1 MGPFRSSLGKTTGL
15 CRFALV
21 IACILLLDV
30 VAARTAI
37 AQQSE
42 TSASAQKSQAP
53 QTQPAEAQSPEL
65 QAPASNYDEA
75 IFRDPIPSDQ
85 LAFLNHFAG
94 AKSGDV
100 FHDKQ
105 FKRLIPSILPRC
117 MFHYGW
123 DIPPVEAFNRVMS
136 NSKTPVEIR
145 AGRYLTLF
153 ANQGPY
159 LGGRGFIWLDMKDGI
174 ALAGFYFHPTNGEP
188 TPTVT
193 VFSSQVKE
201 DSIRLSQLPSDFVD
215 QLTQWS
221 EATQIAPVTT
231 RYFIG
236 NTNRKILLEHD
247 EDFCTAADGSAE
259 PLGCEQLNAD
269 AADIDLTAAYYLDQ
283 TNHATNATAW
293 MIDTPDQQAWIQ
305 LRDNTC
311 RGLPDFLGCRIRITR
326 QRTRVIINR
335 HSVAQLPHK

>member
-1 MGPFRSSLGKTTGL
+1 MGPLRSFLWKIRVPAHFS
-15 CRFALV
+15 FAL
-21 IACILLLDV
+21 ACILLLNP
-30 VAARTAI
+30 AAGRIAI
-37 AQQSE
+37 AQESG
-42 TSASAQKSQAP
+42 AP
-53 QTQPAEAQSPEL
+53 AGALRAPEL
-65 QAPASNYDEA
+65 QSQPPEPQSQESQAPASNYDRA
-75 IFRDPIPSDQ
+75 IFRTPIPSDQ

-94 AKSGDV
+94 AKSGDL
-100 FHDKQ
+100 FRDKQ
-105 FKRLIPSILPRC
+105 FRKLMHSILPDC

-123 DIPPVEAFNRVMS
+123 DVPPAEAFNRVMS
-136 NSKTPVEIR
+136 SSKTPVEIR
-145 AGRYLTLF
+145 EGRYLTLF
-153 ANQGPY
+153 ANHGPY

-201 DSIRLSQLPSDFVD
+201 DSIRLSQLPPDFVD

-221 EATQIAPVTT
+221 EATQIAPGTT

-236 NTNRKILLEHD
+236 NTNRNILLEHD
-247 EDFCTAADGSAE
+247 EDYCAAADGSAE
-259 PLGCEQLNAD
+259 LLGCEQLNAD

-293 MIDTPDQQAWIQ
+293 MIVDPDQEAWIQ
-305 LRDNTC
+305 LRENAC
-311 RGLPDFLGCRIRITR
+311 RGVPDFLGCRIRITR
-326 QRTRVIINR
+326 QRTHVIINR